1 MVVTR
6 AIEADGA
13 AVATETRRPELE
25 ELCVDTIRTL
35 SMDAVERAKS
45 GHPGTPMALAPLAHV
60 LFTRIMHHN
69 PRAPGWPDRDRFV
82 LSAGHASMLLYSI
95 LHLTGYEWSL
105 EDLEGFRQ
113 IESPCAGHPERGDA
127 PGIEMTTGPL
137 GQGISS
143 SVGLAL
149 AERML
154 AARFNRDG
162 HDLVDHRTFV
172 IASDGDLMEGV
183 ASEACS
189 LAGHLGLGRLIVF
202 YDDNHITIDGDTSLT
217 FSEDT
222 AARFEAYG
230 WQVVEVGEDLR
241 LDSLEAAA
249 REAMEEPDRPS
260 LVVVRT
266 HIAPGAPTKQD
277 TSAAHGAPLG
287 EEEVRLT
294 KEAYGWPSQEPFH
307 VPGEVRER
315 YAACLQRGAEL
326 EADWRE
332 RAEAYREAHPELWG
346 EFERIVERRLP
357 EGWDADPPRFGPDD
371 GAVATRKASGRA
383 LQWAAGAIP
392 QLVGGSADLG
402 ESNVTL
408 IEEGGSVEPG
418 DFGARNVHFGV
429 REHAMGAIVNGL
441 TLHGLRGYASTFLI
455 FSDYMRPSIRLAAL
469 MAIPSLFVFTH
480 DSIGLGEDGPT
491 HQPVEQLPA
500 LRAIPNL
507 YVVRPADA
515 NETVLAWRFALAQS
529 ETPTA
534 LALSRQGLPV
544 LDPALV
550 PPEAIERGAYV
561 LRVGSRPEPDAV
573 LMATGSEV
581 HPCLAAA
588 ELLEAEGIATR
599 VVSMPCPERFAE
611 SDRAEREAVLP
622 PACRARLAVE
632 AASPFGW
639 HRWVGEDGEVVA
651 METFGASAPAKVL
664 FEEFGFAPEGIA
676 ERARV
681 VIERLDERPA
691 RGPRAG
697 AGASERA

>member
-1 MVVTR
+1 MATDTR
-6 AIEADGA
+6 Q
-13 AVATETRRPELE
+13 PELE

-60 LFTRIMHHN
+60 LFTRVMRHH

-105 EDLEGFRQ
+105 EDLKGFRQ

-154 AARFNRDG
+154 AARFNREG
-162 HDLVDHRTFV
+162 HEIVDHRTFV

-202 YDDNHITIDGDTSLT
+202 YDDNHITIDGDTSLA

-241 LDSLEAAA
+241 LDTLEAAA
-249 REAMEEPDRPS
+249 REAMAETERPS

-287 EEEVRLT
+287 EEEVRLA

-315 YAACLQRGAEL
+315 YAACLERGAEV
-326 EADWRE
+326 EAEWRE
-332 RAEAYREAHPELWG
+332 RAEAYREAHPQLWS
-346 EFERIVERRLP
+346 EFERLVEGRLP
-357 EGWDADPPRFGPDD
+357 ERWGADPPRFGPDD

-383 LQWAAGAIP
+383 LQWAADAIP

-408 IEEGGSVEPG
+408 IQGGGSVEPG

-544 LDPALV
+544 LDPELV
-550 PPEAIERGAYV
+550 PADAVERGAYV
-561 LRVGSRPEPDAV
+561 LRDGSRPEPDAV
-573 LMATGSEV
+573 LMATGSEI

-588 ELLEAEGIATR
+588 ELLEGEGIVTR

-611 SDRAEREAVLP
+611 GDREERDSVLP
-622 PACRARLAVE
+622 PACRARVAVE

-664 FEEFGFAPEGIA
+664 FEEFGFAPEHIA
-676 ERARV
+676 ERARAV
-681 VIERLDERPA
+681 LERLGERPV
-691 RGPRAG
+691 RGAAG
-697 AGASERA
+697 PEAGEPV

>member
-1 MVVTR
+1 M
-6 AIEADGA
+6 
-13 AVATETRRPELE
+13 ATETRDGELE
-25 ELCVDTIRTL
+25 QLCVDTIRTL

-60 LFTRIMHHN
+60 LFTRVLRHN

-95 LHLTGYEWSL
+95 LHLTGYDWSL

-154 AARFNRDG
+154 AARFNREG
-162 HDLVDHRTFV
+162 HEIVDHRTFV

-189 LAGHLGLGRLIVF
+189 LAGHLALDRLIVF
-202 YDDNHITIDGDTSLT
+202 YDDNHITIDGDTSLA

-241 LDSLEAAA
+241 LDTLEAAA
-249 REAMEEPDRPS
+249 REAMAEADRPS
-260 LVVVRT
+260 LVIVRT

-315 YAACLQRGAEL
+315 YAAGLERGAEL
-326 EADWRE
+326 EGEWRE
-332 RAEAYREAHPELWG
+332 RAEAYREAHPELWS
-346 EFERIVERRLP
+346 EFERMVEGGLP
-357 EGWDADPPRFGPDD
+357 DGWDADPPRFNPD
-371 GAVATRKASGRA
+371 GAVVATRKASGRA
-383 LQWAAGAIP
+383 LQWAAGAVP
-392 QLVGGSADLG
+392 HLVGGSADLG

-408 IEEGGSVEPG
+408 IEGGGSVEPG
-418 DFGARNVHFGV
+418 HYGARNVHFGV

-480 DSIGLGEDGPT
+480 DSIGVGEDGPT
-491 HQPVEQLPA
+491 HQPIEQLPA

-550 PPEAIERGAYV
+550 PPDAVERGAYV
-561 LRVGSRPEPDAV
+561 LSEGFRPEPDAV

-581 HPCLAAA
+581 HACLAAA
-588 ELLEAEGIATR
+588 ELLEAEGISTR
-599 VVSMPCPERFAE
+599 VISMPCPERFAE
-611 SDRAEREAVLP
+611 SDRDEREAILP
-622 PACRARLAVE
+622 PACRVRLAVE

-651 METFGASAPAKVL
+651 METFGASAPAGVL
-664 FEEFGFAPEGIA
+664 FEEFGFAPEQIA
-676 ERARV
+676 QRTLAV
-681 VIERLDERPA
+681 LDRLDRRPA
-691 RGPRAG
+691 AGP
-697 AGASERA
+697 

>member
-1 MVVTR
+1 
-6 AIEADGA
+6 
-13 AVATETRRPELE
+13 VATETPGGELE

-60 LFTRIMHHN
+60 LFTRVMRHD
-69 PRAPGWPDRDRFV
+69 PRTPGWPDRDRFV

-95 LHLTGYEWSL
+95 LQLTGYDWDL
-105 EDLEGFRQ
+105 EDLETFRQ
-113 IESPCAGHPERGDA
+113 IESPAAGHPERGDA

-162 HDLVDHRTFV
+162 HEIVDHHTFV

-189 LAGHLGLGRLIVF
+189 LAGHLALGRLTVF
-202 YDDNHITIDGDTSLT
+202 YDDNHITIDGDTSVAFT
-217 FSEDT
+217 EDT

-230 WQVVEVGEDLR
+230 WHVIDLGEDLR
-241 LDSLEAAA
+241 LDSIEAAA
-249 REAMEEPDRPS
+249 RSAMAEDDRPS
-260 LVVVRT
+260 LVILRT

-277 TSAAHGAPLG
+277 TPGAHGAPLG
-287 EEEVRLT
+287 EEEVRAA
-294 KEAYGWPSQEPFH
+294 KESYGWPSQEPFH

-315 YAACLQRGAEL
+315 YAACVERGAEL
-326 EADWRE
+326 AHEWRE
-332 RAEAYREAHPELWG
+332 RGEAYREAYPEQWSD
-346 EFERIVERRLP
+346 FERIVEGRLP
-357 EGWDADPPRFGPDD
+357 EGWDADPPRFTPGD
-371 GAVATRKASGRA
+371 GSVATRKASGQA
-383 LQWAAGAIP
+383 LQWAAAAIGN
-392 QLVGGSADLG
+392 LVGGSADLG

-408 IEEGGSVEPG
+408 IKGAGSVGPG
-418 DFGARNVHFGV
+418 AYEGSNIHFGV

-469 MAIPSLFVFTH
+469 MAIPSMFVFTH

-491 HQPVEQLPA
+491 HQPVEQLA
-500 LRAIPNL
+500 SLRAIPNF
-507 YVVRPADA
+507 YVIRPADA
-515 NETVLAWRFALAQS
+515 NETVLAWRFALGQT

-544 LDPALV
+544 LDPELV
-550 PPEAIERGAYV
+550 PPDAIERGAYV
-561 LRVGSRPEPDAV
+561 LRDGSRPEPDV
-573 LMATGSEV
+573 LLLATGSEV
-581 HPCLAAA
+581 HPCLVAAD
-588 ELLEAEGIATR
+588 LLETDGIATR

-611 SDRAEREAVLP
+611 GDRAERDVVLP
-622 PACRARLAVE
+622 PACRARVAVE

-639 HRWVGEDGEVVA
+639 HRWIGEDGDVVA
-651 METFGASAPAKVL
+651 MKTFGASAPAKVL
-664 FEEFGFAPEGIA
+664 FEEFGFAPERIA
-676 ERARV
+676 ERAREV
-681 VIERLDERPA
+681 LARLGA
-691 RGPRAG
+691 RSA
-697 AGASERA
+697 

>member
-1 MVVTR
+1 MTR
-6 AIEADGA
+6 AIDEDGS
-13 AVATETRRPELE
+13 AVATETRDGELE
-25 ELCVDTIRTL
+25 DLCVDTIRTL

-60 LFTRIMHHN
+60 LFTRVMRHH
-69 PRAPGWPDRDRFV
+69 PRAPGWPDRDRFI

-154 AARFNRDG
+154 AARFNREG
-162 HDLVDHRTFV
+162 HEIVDHRTFV

-202 YDDNHITIDGDTSLT
+202 YDDNHITIDGDTSLA

-241 LDSLEAAA
+241 LDTLEAAA
-249 REAMEEPDRPS
+249 REAMAETERPS

-287 EEEVRLT
+287 EEEVRLA
-294 KEAYGWPSQEPFH
+294 KESYGWPSQEPFH

-315 YAACLQRGAEL
+315 YAACLERGAEF
-326 EADWRE
+326 EAEWRE
-332 RAEAYREAHPELWG
+332 RAEAYREAHPELWS
-346 EFERIVERRLP
+346 EFERLVEGRLP
-357 EGWDADPPRFGPDD
+357 ERWDADPPRFGPDD
-371 GAVATRKASGRA
+371 GAVATRKASGGA
-383 LQWAAGAIP
+383 LQWAAGVIP
-392 QLVGGSADLG
+392 QIVGGSADLG

-408 IEEGGSVEPG
+408 IQGGGSVEPG
-418 DFGARNVHFGV
+418 DFGGRNLHFGV

-544 LDPALV
+544 LDPELV
-550 PPEAIERGAYV
+550 PADAVERGAYV
-561 LRVGSRPEPDAV
+561 LRDGSRPEPDAV

-588 ELLEAEGIATR
+588 ELLEGEGIATR

-611 SDRAEREAVLP
+611 GDREERDSILP
-622 PACRARLAVE
+622 PACRARVAVE

-639 HRWVGEDGEVVA
+639 HRWVGEDGDVVA

-664 FEEFGFAPEGIA
+664 FEEFGFAPEQIA
-676 ERARV
+676 ERARAV
-681 VIERLDERPA
+681 LERLGERPVGGA
-691 RGPRAG
+691 AGPG
-697 AGASERA
+697 AGEPV